1 GMSEI
6 IEKLRRLDAYPKTPE
21 DFNIKTFGGAA
32 ITIISVII
40 MSMLFWIELM
50 NYLTPNVTEELFVDT
65 SRSPNIKINLDVIV
79 PTVSCDFLALDA
91 MDSSG
96 EQHLQIDH
104 NIYKRRL
111 DLEGNP
117 IEDPKKEDITIKSKE
132 SQVAV
137 INKTE
142 CGSCYG
148 AALDPN
154 RCCNTC
160 EDVREAYRERQWA
173 FPPNPENISQCRDE
187 HFNEKMQSAFKQGCQ
202 VYGSLIVNRVSGSFH
217 IAPGKSFTINHV
229 HVHDVQP
236 FPSTAFNTSHKI
248 RHLSFGTSIDSAT
261 HNPLKDTYAVATEG
275 STMFQYY
282 IKIVPT
288 FYVKK
293 DGTII
298 HSNQFSVTK
307 HNKVIS

>member
-1 GMSEI
+1 MSEI

-32 ITIISVII
+32 ITIVSVVI
-40 MSMLFWIELM
+40 MAMLFWIEFM
-50 NYLTPNVTEELFVDT
+50 NYLTPNITEELFVDT
-65 SRSPNIKINLDVIV
+65 SRSPNIKINLDIV
-79 PTVSCDFLALDA
+79 VSRVSCDFLALDA

-96 EQHLQIDH
+96 EQHLQLDH
-104 NIYKRRL
+104 YIYKRRL
-111 DLEGNP
+111 GLDGIPLE
-117 IEDPKKEDITIKSKE
+117 EAVKVDITSKDKE
-132 SQVAV
+132 VAV

-160 EDVREAYRERQWA
+160 EEVREAYRERQWA

-187 HFNEKMQSAFKQGCQ
+187 HFNEKLETAFKQGCQ
-202 VYGSLIVNRVSGSFH
+202 IYGSLLVNRVSGSFH

-248 RHLSFGTSIDSAT
+248 RNLSFGTMIDSES
-261 HNPLKDTYAVATEG
+261 HNPLRNTHVVATEG
-275 STMFQYY
+275 KFRFLNKLALIILLRNF
-282 IKIVPT
+282 IKT
-288 FYVKK
+288 NRY
-293 DGTII
+293 
-298 HSNQFSVTK
+298 SVLLL
-307 HNKVIS
+307 